1 MLQKDKIA
9 KAPNSGEKN
18 SLSKKIISK
27 MALIVAVIF
36 LLTVLMSA
44 ILAAK
49 SLIQVNK
56 EKLTAVAYENAFLL
70 ANDIESS
77 YGKAVAFAGSLRNIS
92 TLDPKEQRNAIDT
105 ALVGLLEG
113 GDDFTTGFAYFEQ
126 NKIADA
132 NGVPYSVH
140 KKGHCL

>member
-77 YGKAVAFAGSLRNIS
+77 
-92 TLDPKEQRNAIDT
+92 
-105 ALVGLLEG
+105 
-113 GDDFTTGFAYFEQ
+113 
-126 NKIADA
+126 
-132 NGVPYSVH
+132 
-140 KKGHCL
+140 